1 MSNTHLPRAQ
11 AGRTLIELLVAIALG
26 LLILLGVGSLFLGAN
41 QSTRTTSS
49 ISSAEESAQ
58 IALTLIG
65 NAIKRAGYSEIIG
78 TSVTGVRG
86 NLLYSGPILRGCSGV
101 PFNNPGTGDFGCT
114 GTGTAPDSLAVWFQA
129 DSALASPQGA
139 TEDCLGNTVAA
150 SAANITNADYATR
163 LGANIAVVRNVYRI
177 NGGNLECLGNGNAA
191 AQTLVTGV
199 EDFRVYF
206 GFDDTAYANAAGW
219 ALRPTGRSIRDAA
232 DLRDNFPDPAPGISR
247 WDFVVSVH
255 VCVLV
260 RSDETGIT
268 AQAGQ
273 TYARCPQTAAQA
285 AGTAAVP
292 TATSADGRVR
302 RAYSQVF
309 TVRSSATPTPAI

>member
-1 MSNTHLPRAQ
+1 MRLDHHLRTQ

-58 IALTLIG
+58 IALTLLG

-78 TSVTGVRG
+78 TGVTGVRG

-101 PFNNPGTGDFGCT
+101 AFNNPAGNDFGCT
-114 GTGTAPDSLAVWFQA
+114 GTGTAPDTLAVWFQS
-129 DSALASPQGA
+129 DSVLASPQAA
-139 TEDCLGNTVAA
+139 TEDCLGNAVAA
-150 SAANITNADYATR
+150 NAANVTNADYAAR
-163 LGANIAVVRNVYRI
+163 LGTNISVIRNVYFV
-177 NGGNLECLGNGNAA
+177 NGGNLQCLGNGNAT

-199 EDFRVYF
+199 EDFRVYY

-260 RSDETGIT
+260 RTEETGVV

-273 TYARCPQTAAQA
+273 TYARCPQSAAQA
-285 AGTAAVP
+285 AGTAAIP
-292 TATSADGRVR
+292 TATSADGRLR

-309 TVRSSATPTPAI
+309 TVRSRATPTPAI